1 MRIQLP
7 PDVATIIHR
16 LQEHGYDAYA
26 VGGCIRD
33 SILGREPNDWDIT
46 TSALPM
52 QVKEIFD
59 KTIDTG
65 IQHGTVTVLMHHV
78 GYEVTTY
85 RIDGIYEDARHPKEV
100 TFTPDLTEDLK
111 RRDFTINAMAYNDT
125 EGLVDVFDGRGDLER
140 GIVRAVGDAKQRFT
154 EDALRMMRAVRFAAQ
169 LGYEIEEDTKEAIR
183 QLAPNLKKISAE
195 RIQVELVKLV
205 TSDHPEHMRLLY
217 ETNITKVIMPQF
229 DRMMET
235 TQNNPHHCYN
245 VGEHTIHAMQEIKND
260 KVLRLAMLFHDIGK
274 PDCKTTG
281 EDGIDHFHGHSVRSE
296 EIAKEILRGL
306 KFDNDTIHKVAK
318 LTRHHDEK
326 VIPQP
331 KYVRRA
337 LNKVGEDIFVLLF
350 DVKHADMMAQ
360 SQYMREEKQKEL
372 EELLEAYKQVKEKK
386 QCFQMKDL
394 AVTGADLIAIGMQ
407 QGPQLGVTLKKL
419 LDEVVENPEKN
430 QKDILLQMVKESIF

>member
-235 TQNNPHHCYN
+235 TQNNPHHRYN

-281 EDGIDHFHGHSVRSE
+281 EDGINHFHGHSVRSE

>member
-7 PDVATIIHR
+7 PDVATIIR
-16 LQEHGYDAYA
+16 KLQEHGYDAYA

-100 TFTPDLTEDLK
+100 TFTPDLTEDLR

-125 EGLVDVFDGRGDLER
+125 KGLVDVFDGQEDLKR
-140 GIVRAVGDAKQRFT
+140 GIIRAVGDAGQRFT

-169 LGYEIEEDTKEAIR
+169 LGYDIEESTREAIIL
-183 QLAPNLKKISAE
+183 LAPNLKRISAE

-235 TQNNPHHCYN
+235 TQDNPHHCYN

-296 EIAKEILRGL
+296 EIAKEVLRGL